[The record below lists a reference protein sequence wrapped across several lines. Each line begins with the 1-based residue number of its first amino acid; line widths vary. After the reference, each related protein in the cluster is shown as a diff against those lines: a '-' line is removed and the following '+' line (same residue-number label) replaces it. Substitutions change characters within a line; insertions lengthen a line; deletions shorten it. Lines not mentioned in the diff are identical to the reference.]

1 MLNVKASLA
10 GYLLN
15 AADSTSKGIVLT
27 SNKILLFTEAASSG
41 KGGGRL
47 GEGGR
52 LTGKVVSMSLGG
64 HKFEGCI

>member
-1 MLNVKASLA
+1 MEIDTPQQEKFRSKSEEFWRFK
-10 GYLLN
+10 LL
-15 AADSTSKGIVLT
+15 
-27 SNKILLFTEAASSG
+27 EAASSG